1 MKHLSLEKLA
11 EIVISKRKAMKLSQ
25 VVTAER
31 AGMNRS
37 LLSRLEQQEFT
48 PSVDQLLALA
58 EVLEF
63 DHRDVFVDGSVVVN
77 DLKKFKKKCGC
88 IVANRYDSV
97 LDDVEEKVYTRDLFR
112 RD

>member
-37 LLSRLEQQEFT
+37 LFCLRWQQE
-48 PSVDQLLALA
+48 SAIQ
-58 EVLEF
+58 
-63 DHRDVFVDGSVVVN
+63 
-77 DLKKFKKKCGC
+77 C
-88 IVANRYDSV
+88 
-97 LDDVEEKVYTRDLFR
+97 
-112 RD
+112 

>member
-11 EIVISKRKAMKLSQ
+11 EIVTSKRKAMKLSQ

-48 PSVDQLLALA
+48 PSVDQLLALS

-63 DHRDVFVDGSVVVN
+63 DHRDVFVDDTADQRSR
-77 DLKKFKKKCGC
+77 DHFARQTC
-88 IVANRYDSV
+88 ICQR
-97 LDDVEEKVYTRDLFR
+97 VYR
-112 RD
+112 R

>member
-11 EIVISKRKAMKLSQ
+11 EIVTSKRKAMKLSQ

-48 PSVDQLLALA
+48 PSVDQLLALS

-63 DHRDVFVDGSVVVN
+63 DNSLAIPARLVFNVRCRLFDAYNPSTKFVN
-77 DLKKFKKKCGC
+77 FSR
-88 IVANRYDSV
+88 I
-97 LDDVEEKVYTRDLFR
+97 
-112 RD
+112 